1 MKTYLKFLSRN
12 KLYTAIEFIGLSV
25 ALAFVIISFCYVV
38 QQYAVT
44 RENPDRERIYAVGDS
59 ESFLNCYGMK
69 EVFDG
74 KLPEVETVSHF
85 MLLKDQL
92 IHAGEQNFVGNALV
106 CDVDFFSI
114 FPVVFK
120 EGGQEMLSERNAAF
134 ISEKLAAILNEE
146 SANRPLIVQNDTLHV
161 VGIIADKGSSLL
173 PDFDVMF
180 DFGHGQSF
188 NIKTYRE
195 KPFSNWSNLG
205 TFIKV
210 RPDVDREE
218 LATKLQALCDVQFE
232 NSLTFSGLSMVRF
245 DELYF
250 SSVYTGLNKGDRSML
265 RTMIIIGLLLLVSAL
280 LNYINLNVALVGKR
294 AKEMASRRLLGA
306 QKSDIVWKF
315 LGEAFVFT
323 LFSFIVGIAIA
334 HAIVPTVNRLLQS
347 DVAISIPFH
356 LPYLATYLL
365 MVVVVSLLAG
375 ILPAAIVSQAQ
386 PIDVVRGTFRF
397 RNRTVLSK
405 VFIVVQNIIAI
416 VLIALVLTMELQMH
430 HMDNRPVG
438 LNVENLFF
446 LGSDLD
452 YTTEKEALVEE
463 LRALPCVKDLAS
475 ADAVPGVRPMTLGLK
490 KLHDTEKTVMIPLLT
505 CDTAAFRMLG
515 FEVKE
520 RFSDA
525 DARSFWITEATAA
538 GMTGLPYGENN
549 LDSIV
554 LWQKR
559 CIAMPVCGVIADFSM
574 QDALHV
580 TDEDYAMVL
589 GNCGWRNKSHLLIDV
604 VGDHREAKRA
614 IDAVYKKHCE
624 KVFGAY
630 MEPYYNDFVEN
641 VIAKQYDKQRRQMRL
656 IEIIMGI
663 AVLLSLLGLVAISTH
678 FASEREKTIAIRK
691 VFGGTMQSEIRRNL
705 KEYIIMILI
714 ANVIAIPVAVW
725 LCKRYLEDFAYRVDL
740 HPWIFVVTVVLSF
753 VIAIGSV
760 LWQIVSVARV
770 NPVDG
775 VEERMNYECG
785 MMNVELGMARSDAG
799 FGQDLGPAGP
809 PRRGDISVTVGR
821 DLRQYPGR
829 QYPGR
834 LSPVGAT

>member
-44 RENPDRERIYAVGDS
+44 RENPDRERIYAVGDKKD
-59 ESFLNCYGMK
+59 FLNCYGMK
-69 EVFDG
+69 EVIDG

-85 MLLKDQL
+85 QFVQDQL
-92 IHAGEQNFVGNALV
+92 IHFGEQNFVGNMLV

-114 FPVVFK
+114 FPVVIK
-120 EGGQEMLSERNAAF
+120 EGSPEMLSERNAAF
-134 ISEKLAAILNEE
+134 ISEKLAKKLNEA
-146 SANRPLIVQNDTLHV
+146 SAERPLIIQDDTLHI
-161 VGIIADKGSSLL
+161 VGVIADKGSSLL

-180 DFGHGQSF
+180 NYEHGQSYL
-188 NIKTYRE
+188 IQSYRE
-195 KPFSNWSNLG
+195 NPFNHWANLG

-210 RPDVDREE
+210 RSDVDQEE
-218 LATKLQALCDVQFE
+218 LSSKLQALCDVQFE
-232 NSLTFSGLSMVRF
+232 NSPSWDGLMMVRF
-245 DELYF
+245 DELFYA
-250 SSVYTGLNKGDRSML
+250 SVYTSLNKGDRSML
-265 RTMIIIGLLLLVSAL
+265 RTMIIIGLLLLISAL

-323 LFSFIVGIAIA
+323 LFSFVVGLAIA
-334 HAIVPTVNRLLQS
+334 HTIVPTVNRLLQS
-347 DVAISIPFH
+347 DVAITISFA
-356 LPYLATYLL
+356 LPYLAAYLL
-365 MVVVVSLLAG
+365 MVIVVSLLAG
-375 ILPAAIVSQAQ
+375 ILPAAIISKAQ

-405 VFIVVQNIIAI
+405 VFIVVQNVIAI
-416 VLIALVLTMELQMH
+416 LLIALVLTMELQMH
-430 HMDNRPVG
+430 HMDERSTG

-452 YTTEKEALVEE
+452 YTAEKEALVEE

-475 ADAVPGVRPMTLGLK
+475 ANAVPGVRSMTLGLK
-490 KLHDTEKTVMIPLLT
+490 KLHDPEKTAMVPILS

-520 RFSDA
+520 RFLDA
-525 DARSFWITEATAA
+525 DARSFWITETTAA
-538 GMTGLPYGENN
+538 GVTGLPYGENN
-549 LDSIV
+549 FDSIV
-554 LWQKR
+554 MWQKH
-559 CIAMPVCGVIADFSM
+559 CIGMPVCGVLADFSM

-580 TDEDYAMVL
+580 TDEDYVIVF
-589 GNCGWRNKSHLLIDV
+589 GNGGWNPGSHLLIDV
-604 VGDHREAKRA
+604 VGDHREAKHA

-630 MEPYYNDFVEN
+630 LEPDYNDFVEN
-641 VIAKQYDKQRRQMRL
+641 VIAKQYEKQRRQMRL
-656 IEIIMGI
+656 IELIMAI
-663 AVLLSLLGLVAISTH
+663 SVILSLLGLVAMSTH

-691 VFGGTMQSEIRRNL
+691 VFGGTMQSEICRNL

-714 ANVIAIPVAVW
+714 ANAIAIPVAVW
-725 LCKRYLEDFAYRVDL
+725 LCKRYLEDFAYRIDL
-740 HPWIFVVTVVLSF
+740 HPWIFVVTVALSF

-770 NPVDG
+770 NPVTALKK
-775 VEERMNYECG
+775 E
-785 MMNVELGMARSDAG
+785 
-799 FGQDLGPAGP
+799 
-809 PRRGDISVTVGR
+809 
-821 DLRQYPGR
+821 
-829 QYPGR
+829 
-834 LSPVGAT
+834 

>member
-44 RENPDRERIYAVGDS
+44 RENPDRERIYAVGES

-69 EVFDG
+69 EVIDG

-85 MLLKDQL
+85 QLFKDQL
-92 IHAGEQNFVGNALV
+92 IHVGDQNFVGNAFV

-120 EGGQEMLSERNAAF
+120 KGSPEMLSERNAAF
-134 ISEKLAAILNEE
+134 ISEKLAKKLNEA
-146 SANRPLIVQNDTLHV
+146 SAERPLIIQDDTLHI
-161 VGIIADKGSSLL
+161 VGVIADKGSSLL

-180 DFGHGQSF
+180 NYEHGQSYA
-188 NIKTYRE
+188 IQSYRE
-195 KPFSNWSNLG
+195 NPFNNWGNLG

-210 RPDVDREE
+210 RPDVDQEE
-218 LATKLQALCDVQFE
+218 LASKLQALCDMQFE
-232 NSLTFSGLSMVRF
+232 NSPTWKGLLMVRF

-250 SSVYTGLNKGDRSML
+250 ASVYTGLNKGDRSML
-265 RTMIIIGLLLLVSAL
+265 RTMIIIGLLLLISAL

-323 LFSFIVGIAIA
+323 LFSFVVGLAIA

-347 DVAISIPFH
+347 DVAITISFA
-356 LPYLATYLL
+356 LPYLAAYLL
-365 MVVVVSLLAG
+365 MVIVVSLLAG
-375 ILPAAIVSQAQ
+375 ILPAAIISKAQ

-405 VFIVVQNIIAI
+405 VFIVVQNVIAI
-416 VLIALVLTMELQMH
+416 LLIALVLTMELQMH
-430 HMDNRPVG
+430 HMEDRSTG

-452 YTTEKEALVEE
+452 YTAEKEAFVEE

-475 ADAVPGVRPMTLGLK
+475 AQNVPGVMYYSFNLK
-490 KLHDTEKTVMIPLLT
+490 KLHESEPKNLVSILN
-505 CDTAAFRMLG
+505 CDSTAFRMLG

-520 RFSDA
+520 RFFDA
-525 DARSFWITEATAA
+525 DAHSFWITEATAA
-538 GMTGLPYGENN
+538 GMTGLPYGVYNF
-549 LDSIV
+549 DTIMM
-554 LWQKR
+554 WQKHT
-559 CIAMPVCGVIADFSM
+559 IGNPVCGVIADFTM
-574 QDALHV
+574 RDALHA
-580 TDEDYAMVL
+580 TDEEYVIVF
-589 GNCGWRNKSHLLIDV
+589 GNGGWNPDSHLLIDV
-604 VGDHREAKRA
+604 VGNHREAKHA

-630 MEPYYNDFVEN
+630 LEPDYNDFVEN
-641 VIAKQYDKQRRQMRL
+641 VIAKQYEKQRRQMRL
-656 IEIIMGI
+656 IELIMAI
-663 AVLLSLLGLVAISTH
+663 SVILSLLGLVAMSTH

-714 ANVIAIPVAVW
+714 ANAIAIPVAVW
-725 LCKRYLEDFAYRVDL
+725 LCKRYLEDFAYRIDL

-770 NPVDG
+770 NPVTALKK
-775 VEERMNYECG
+775 E
-785 MMNVELGMARSDAG
+785 
-799 FGQDLGPAGP
+799 
-809 PRRGDISVTVGR
+809 
-821 DLRQYPGR
+821 
-829 QYPGR
+829 
-834 LSPVGAT
+834 